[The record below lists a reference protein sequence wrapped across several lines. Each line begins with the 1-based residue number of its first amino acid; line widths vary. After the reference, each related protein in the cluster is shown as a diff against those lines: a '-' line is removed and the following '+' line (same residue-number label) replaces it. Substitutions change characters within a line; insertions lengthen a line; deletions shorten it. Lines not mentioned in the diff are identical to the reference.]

1 MKDFVRFLILVL
13 ACVSSANA
21 QFQTPTPD
29 ELKMTADPK
38 YPDAAAVFLNY
49 EKKTDNLVG
58 YESVYARIK
67 ILKES
72 AKELATVNLEYP
84 KSEGFEGIAA
94 IQGRTIHADGTII
107 PLDMKPQDLTEV
119 KTANGEVRRT
129 VFNLPSVEVGSII
142 EYYYQVRIKQHQA
155 LDEGYWLI
163 NVDWDVQ
170 RKYPIRAEHFLYQPI
185 RQVVGNSLLWYTN
198 LPGAQKLK
206 PDAAGRFELSL
217 QDIPPLAEEKW
228 APPIASRRYRV
239 MFYFSSAMSEK
250 QYWDA
255 SAKDWLKDVNRFAE
269 PSATL
274 KQAVAGLIAPG
285 DSDLDRAK
293 KIYAAVQALDNTDFS
308 RKKTEAERKR
318 EGLKATKHAEDVWNE
333 KSGDSQ
339 EIALLYL
346 AMVKAAGLK
355 AYPMLV
361 VNRDRG
367 VFNPDYLDFDQF
379 DAVADVLSTADGK
392 EVVLDP
398 GEKMC
403 PFQMVSWKHS
413 GAGGIR
419 ETASGVGPWA
429 TPLLAY
435 SANVVVRHADLTV
448 SADGSVDGK
457 LQFAMAG
464 QEALYWRQQ
473 ALHVDENSLKK
484 NFDEWLTTQLPAGV
498 QAHVTR
504 FSKLDDETGDLGA
517 FATVSGVPGTATSKR
532 LLLPASF
539 FAHSDDQGFIAQPDR
554 QLPVD
559 MHYAAVYKDG
569 VTFHLPAGFAL
580 ETAPPATSV
589 PWTGYAVYQMKSAP
603 SGNDLTVSRTLARAF
618 TLLQP
623 DEYNPMRDFYQKV
636 QAADQQQIV
645 LTNGSAAQKG
655 N

>member
-1 MKDFVRFLILVL
+1 MLLMKDFVRFLILVL
-13 ACVSSANA
+13 ACVSSAYA
-21 QFQTPTPD
+21 QFQTPTAD
-29 ELKMTADPK
+29 ELKMTADAK

-170 RKYPIRAEHFLYQPI
+170 RKYPIRTEHFLYQPI

-228 APPIASRRYRV
+228 APPIASRHYRV

-308 RKKTEAERKR
+308 RKKTEAERKH
-318 EGLKATKHAEDVWNE
+318 EGLKATKHAE
-333 KSGDSQ
+333 
-339 EIALLYL
+339 
-346 AMVKAAGLK
+346 
-355 AYPMLV
+355 
-361 VNRDRG
+361 
-367 VFNPDYLDFDQF
+367 
-379 DAVADVLSTADGK
+379 
-392 EVVLDP
+392 
-398 GEKMC
+398 
-403 PFQMVSWKHS
+403 PF
-413 GAGGIR
+413 GTRRAGIR
-419 ETASGVGPWA
+419 
-429 TPLLAY
+429 
-435 SANVVVRHADLTV
+435 R
-448 SADGSVDGK
+448 
-457 LQFAMAG
+457 
-464 QEALYWRQQ
+464 
-473 ALHVDENSLKK
+473 
-484 NFDEWLTTQLPAGV
+484 
-498 QAHVTR
+498 
-504 FSKLDDETGDLGA
+504 
-517 FATVSGVPGTATSKR
+517 R
-532 LLLPASF
+532 LRCC
-539 FAHSDDQGFIAQPDR
+539 I
-554 QLPVD
+554 
-559 MHYAAVYKDG
+559 
-569 VTFHLPAGFAL
+569 
-580 ETAPPATSV
+580 
-589 PWTGYAVYQMKSAP
+589 
-603 SGNDLTVSRTLARAF
+603 SRC
-618 TLLQP
+618 
-623 DEYNPMRDFYQKV
+623 
-636 QAADQQQIV
+636 
-645 LTNGSAAQKG
+645 
-655 N
+655 

>member
-13 ACVSSANA
+13 ACVSSAYA
-21 QFQTPTPD
+21 QFQTPTAD
-29 ELKMTADPK
+29 ELKMTADAK

-49 EKKTDNLVG
+49 EKKNDNLVG

-170 RKYPIRAEHFLYQPI
+170 RKYPIRTEHFLYQPI

-346 AMVKAAGLK
+346 AMMKAAGLK

-367 VFNPDYLDFDQF
+367 IFNPDYLDFDQF
-379 DAVADVLSTADGK
+379 DDVVDVLSTADGK

-403 PFQMVSWKHS
+403 PFQMVSWKHA

-473 ALHVDENSLKK
+473 ALHVDEDSLKK

-504 FSKLDDETGDLGA
+504 FTKLDDETGDLGA

-569 VTFHLPAGFAL
+569 VTFHLPVGFAL
-580 ETAPPATSV
+580 ETAPPTASV

-623 DEYNPMRDFYQKV
+623 DEYSPMRDFYQKV
-636 QAADQQQIV
+636 QTADQQQIV
-645 LTNGSAAQKG
+645 LSNAAAAQKG